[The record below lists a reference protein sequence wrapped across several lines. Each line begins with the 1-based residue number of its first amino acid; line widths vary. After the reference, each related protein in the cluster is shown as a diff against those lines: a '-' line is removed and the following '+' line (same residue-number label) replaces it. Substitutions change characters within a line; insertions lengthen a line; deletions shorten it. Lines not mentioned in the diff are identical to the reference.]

1 MWCLLFIFFSNLSVT
16 FFDYFLFDFYTRII
30 IIIIYIYISK
40 RLIESK
46 YFLYSNYRFH
56 IPFDIRLK
64 GFLYIKYDFKILLCR
79 SYFMFQINL
88 FLNKW
93 TFMHAY
99 CIRGYASCMKQLR
112 AVYHTVYQITL
123 TVYQH
128 LGQISISSLL
138 PLLVINQYS
147 ISWSSLPS
155 SNTFAQLSSL
165 NREWNHKSNFSF
177 PSLYSRSIYHEN
189 ETRVK
194 NCSSCLDVEKL
205 VRDREFNFPSG

>member
-1 MWCLLFIFFSNLSVT
+1 MQISHSIRHSVKRIF
-16 FFDYFLFDFYTRII
+16 
-30 IIIIYIYISK
+30 YISNTI
-40 RLIESK
+40 LK
-46 YFLYSNYRFH
+46 YS
-56 IPFDIRLK
+56 
-64 GFLYIKYDFKILLCR
+64 CR

-93 TFMHAY
+93 RFMHAY

-177 PSLYSRSIYHEN
+177 PSLYFRSIYHEN